1 MRYLIITLLLIYTYS
16 TSTSQNLSLLNYQTN
31 AYKNVIGFKTDLGVG
46 SSDVSWGFTKKL
58 IQGGEISPEL
68 KDRAFT
74 QLSDLNSGGGLWTI
88 GLFYGKQ
95 SNNYFGIKNSEWR
108 FGINHIEYADAL
120 FSKDYFGLVFFGNK
134 KYENQAAKLDQLKY
148 NYLSY
153 STIETGFIKTKH
165 HFRFGMD
172 LGLAI
177 GHKSIEV
184 VGNKGSIFTA
194 QDGEFVDV
202 DLDFTTS
209 VTPNPF
215 TSKSINGIGATSN
228 FLLGFQLLNNGWID
242 FHIDRL
248 GLVRWNENTIQS
260 KLDTTTRIE
269 GIEVQNLF
277 DSIYINLKSFEAYQ
291 SEFIHK
297 SNQSKTENLPLQL
310 GISFTKVFW
319 NDKLLFLGE
328 VNYLPYSNVSPSYD
342 LYLHLKLNSHF
353 SVGASTGIG
362 GYNTFRIGLASDILL
377 NKSCLIQLYTRS
389 FFWVIQEKN
398 PTSFIAGAS
407 IRKYF

>member
-1 MRYLIITLLLIYTYS
+1 MRYLLLTLLLIYNYS
-16 TSTSQNLSLLNYQTN
+16 TSTSQNLSLLNYQTK
-31 AYKNVIGFKTDLGVG
+31 AYNNDIGFKTDFGVG

-58 IQGGEISPEL
+58 LQGGEIAPEL
-68 KDRAFT
+68 KDRAFN

-95 SNNYFGIKNSEWR
+95 SSNYFGIKNSEWR

-134 KYENQAAKLDQLKY
+134 KYENQAAKLDQLTY

-215 TSKSINGIGATSN
+215 TSKSINGIGVTSN

-248 GLVRWNENTIQS
+248 GLVRWNKNTIQS

-297 SNQSKTENLPLQL
+297 SNQSRTEKLPLQL
-310 GISFTKVFW
+310 GIKFSKIFW

-377 NKSCLIQLYTRS
+377 NRSLLIQLYSRS
-389 FFWVIQEKN
+389 FFWAIQEKN